1 MTWQKSL
8 VGGFYVA
15 GEPCRLESGWR
26 LSLLIV
32 AGVDAELPLSVLALY
47 LLPAMALGLWIG

>member
-1 MTWQKSL
+1 
-8 VGGFYVA
+8 
-15 GEPCRLESGWR
+15 
-26 LSLLIV
+26 LIV